1 MENTDLPER
10 YLSES
15 LQNLPDIAHHTAPL
29 RGVEAEM
36 YNRLWRLIIEGKL
49 KIGLKLREDI
59 LGETFGVS
67 RTVVRKVLII
77 MEQEGIV
84 SLPVNYGAFVATPT
98 PEDARNVIEVGKL
111 ITVHVVA
118 GMAAENFT
126 LSPDNIERIERH
138 IKLQNQAELE
148 GDFVKGRLLS
158 GEFQLLLVHIYGNKI
173 LATQFENI
181 ITRLLMVEVAYQQY
195 KIFEPKT
202 KFQEKLFACIRKHDA
217 HGVNDAITSY
227 WDAVDRSL
235 HFDEATEELDLRS
248 LLSEP
253 QDSVSLKKRKNKKV

>member
-1 MENTDLPER
+1 MENTNLPER
-10 YLSES
+10 YLSEALQS
-15 LQNLPDIAHHTAPL
+15 LPGIAHHTAPL

-59 LGETFGVS
+59 LGESFGVS

-98 PEDARNVIEVGKL
+98 PEEARNVIEVGKL
-111 ITVHVVA
+111 ITVHVVS
-118 GMAAENFT
+118 GMAAENFNI
-126 LSPDNIERIERH
+126 SSDNLERIERH
-138 IKLQNQAELE
+138 IKLQNQAESE
-148 GDFVKGRLLS
+148 GDFVKSRLLS

-202 KFQEKLFACIRKHDA
+202 KFQEKLFACIRNHDA
-217 HGVNDAITSY
+217 KAVSDAIASY
-227 WDAVDRSL
+227 WDDVDRYL
-235 HFDEATEELDLRS
+235 HFDEAAEEMDLRS
-248 LLSEP
+248 LLS
-253 QDSVSLKKRKNKKV
+253 DSLDSPSLKKKKNKKV